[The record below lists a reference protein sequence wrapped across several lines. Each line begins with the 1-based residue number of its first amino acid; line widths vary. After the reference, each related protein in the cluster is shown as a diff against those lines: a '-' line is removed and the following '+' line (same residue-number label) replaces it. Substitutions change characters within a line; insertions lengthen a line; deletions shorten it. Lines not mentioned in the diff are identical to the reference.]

1 MYSHYGFL
9 TVFCCIMACQA
20 DESVTIPPGFDWQG
34 HRGCRGIMPENT
46 IPAFLKA
53 LEFDAVTTL
62 ELDLA
67 VSADGRLV
75 LSHEPWFYA
84 PITTLP
90 GGEPLDAS
98 AEDQHL
104 LFHLTVDEIRR
115 YDVGIRPHPRF
126 PQQKRT
132 PAYKPTLQE
141 VVDTVRAVNPERA
154 ARIGWNMEIK
164 SNPEWDGERTPPVD
178 SFAGLVVAFLQQ
190 NQLSEQTTV
199 QSFDVRA
206 LQAVR
211 NIDPH
216 IRLVLLVEN
225 NKTLEENLSKLGFV
239 PAVYSPNHTLVD
251 QELVQQCREK
261 GMKLIPWTINEVPD
275 MRRLIRLG
283 VDGIITD
290 YPDRVLAVGGSRSS
304 VVGSR

>member
-1 MYSHYGFL
+1 MPIRFWFS
-9 TVFCCIMACQA
+9 TVFCCMMACQA
-20 DESVTIPPGFDWQG
+20 DESVTVPPGFDWQG
-34 HRGCRGIMPENT
+34 HRGCRGLMPENT

-53 LEFDAVTTL
+53 LEFEAVTTL

-90 GGEPLDAS
+90 GGAPLEET
-98 AEDQHL
+98 AEEQHL
-104 LFHLTVDEIRR
+104 LFRLTAEEIRR

-132 PAYKPTLQE
+132 PACKPTLQE
-141 VVDTVRAVNPERA
+141 VVDTVRAVSPERA
-154 ARIGWNMEIK
+154 AHIGWNMEIK
-164 SNPEWDGERTPPVD
+164 SRPEWDGDKTPPVD
-178 SFAGLVVAFLQQ
+178 SFARLVVAFLQK
-190 NQLSEQTTV
+190 NQLTEQTTV

-211 NIDPH
+211 KIAPQ

-225 NKTLEENLSKLGFV
+225 NRTLEENLSDLGFV
-239 PAVYSPNHTLVD
+239 PAVYSPDHTLVN
-251 QELVQQCREK
+251 QKLVQQCREK
-261 GMKLIPWTINEVPD
+261 GLKLIPWTINEVPD
-275 MRRLIRLG
+275 MRRLIRLR

-290 YPDRVLAVGGSRSS
+290 YPDRLSA
-304 VVGSR
+304 VGSR

>member
-1 MYSHYGFL
+1 MTRSDMPIRFWFSI
-9 TVFCCIMACQA
+9 VFCCIMACQS
-20 DESVTIPPGFDWQG
+20 DESVNIPSGFDWQG
-34 HRGCRGIMPENT
+34 HRGCRGLMPENT
-46 IPAFLKA
+46 LPAFLKA
-53 LEFDAVTTL
+53 LEFEAVTTL

-67 VSADGRLV
+67 VSADGQLV

-90 GGEPLDAS
+90 DGAPLEEA
-98 AEDQHL
+98 AEEQHL
-104 LFHLTVDEIRR
+104 LFHLTADEIRR
-115 YDVGIRPHPRF
+115 YDVGKRPHPRF

-132 PAYKPTLQE
+132 PAHKPTLQE

-154 ARIGWNMEIK
+154 AHIGWNMEIK
-164 SNPEWDGERTPPVD
+164 SKPEWDGERTPPVD
-178 SFAGLVVAFLQQ
+178 SFARLVVAFLQK
-190 NQLSEQTTV
+190 NQLTEQTTV

-211 NIDPH
+211 KIAPQ

-225 NKTLEENLSKLGFV
+225 NQTLEENLADLGFV
-239 PAVYSPNHTLVD
+239 PAVYSPNHTRVNPK
-251 QELVQQCREK
+251 LVQQCREK
-261 GMKLIPWTINEVPD
+261 GLKLIPWTINEVPD

-290 YPDRVLAVGGSRSS
+290 YPDRLSA
-304 VVGSR
+304 VGSR